1 MARNLILTG
10 GLYHPF
16 EDASQ
21 TLADLL
27 SDVGFA
33 SDVTTDVA
41 TGLSWLDDGGYDL
54 LTVYALRWPMEQER
68 FAGERARW
76 AVHLQAAD
84 TARIDAHLAAGRGV
98 LAIHTAAIS
107 FSDWPRWREIVGAG
121 WVWGTS
127 NHPPHGPVQVRM
139 TAAGHPITAGLGA
152 FEFPEEAYASMDLVP
167 GIEALATVQAAVQEQ
182 AWPCLWARELG
193 GARVVYDALGHDSD
207 SLLHPTHR
215 RMLQRAALWSTRR
228 SNADIARLTA
238 PTPQTP

>member
-16 EDASQ
+16 EEASQ
-21 TLADLL
+21 SLSDLL
-27 SDVGFA
+27 AEVGLRSDT
-33 SDVTTDVA
+33 TTDIA
-41 TGLSWLDDGGYDL
+41 AGLSWLDDGGYDL

-68 FAGERARW
+68 FANDRARW
-76 AVHLQAAD
+76 AVTLQPAD
-84 TARIDAHLAAGRGV
+84 KARIEAHLAAGKGL

-139 TAAGHPITAGLGA
+139 TAAGHVITAGLDA

-167 GIEALATVQAAVQEQ
+167 GIEALATVQAPVQEQ
-182 AWPCLWARELG
+182 ASPCLWARELG
-193 GARVVYDALGHDSD
+193 AARVVYDALGHDSA
-207 SLLHPTHR
+207 SLQHPTHR
-215 RMLQRAALWSTRR
+215 RILQRAALWSTWR
-228 SNADIARLTA
+228 SDADIARLTA
-238 PTPQTP
+238 FTADSP